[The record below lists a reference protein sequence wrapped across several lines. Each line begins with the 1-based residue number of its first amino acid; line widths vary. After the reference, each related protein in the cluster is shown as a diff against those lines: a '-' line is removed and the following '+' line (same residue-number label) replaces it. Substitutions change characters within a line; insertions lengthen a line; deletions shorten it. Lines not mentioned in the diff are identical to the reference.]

1 MPTPRRHAAPLLAAL
16 PLLLLLL
23 PAAAAQ
29 PEASR
34 DKDNGGGA
42 GVGGGGYR
50 PTQPPSFSAP
60 MAVLLAALI
69 AAFFL
74 IGFFSI
80 YMRQCGR
87 GAASAGPDIPAAALL
102 ALARQEEQRQMQ
114 QQRGLDPAV
123 VASFPTM
130 RYAEAREL
138 RVGGKDAALECAVC
152 LSEFAD
158 DEELRLLPPCS
169 HAFHPDCIG
178 EWLAGHVTC
187 PVCRCSLDPDEVAAG
202 DANGNTSGEVG
213 GEQQQQPQDQV
224 AVDVDR
230 ECTEEDDEER
240 RKEAMELER
249 IGSQRRAVRSRS
261 GRPSLVARSHSTGH
275 SLAARLDGD
284 LERFTL
290 RLPEHMRRSMVA
302 AGEESLRRTG
312 AREARGGGG
321 GGGGGARSAR
331 LGRSDRWPS
340 FISRTFS
347 ARVSFWAASRRA
359 PDAEAAAA
367 GAEAVSTPRAAAA
380 AARAKREKASS
391 VTADGAAGSTRGS
404 VRFDCLGGIAG
415 GGGAG
420 SGGARVGAAAGDSE
434 TEDEEKA
441 IVRQV

>member
-1 MPTPRRHAAPLLAAL
+1 MATPRHHAAPPLAAL
-16 PLLLLLL
+16 PPLLLLLL
-23 PAAAAQ
+23 LLLLQAAAAQ

-42 GVGGGGYR
+42 GGGGYVP
-50 PTQPPSFSAP
+50 PTKPPSFSAP
-60 MAVLLAALI
+60 MVVLLVALI
-69 AAFFL
+69 GAFFF

-80 YMRQCGR
+80 YIRQCGR
-87 GAASAGPDIPAAALL
+87 GAGAAGPDIPAAALL

-114 QQRGLDPAV
+114 QQRGLDPAA

-187 PVCRCSLDPDEVAAG
+187 PVCRCSLDPDEVAAAEA
-202 DANGNTSGEVG
+202 DPNGGSGEVAG
-213 GEQQQQPQDQV
+213 EAEQQPPDQV

-230 ECTEEDDEER
+230 VCADEDDEER
-240 RKEAMELER
+240 RREAMELER
-249 IGSQRRAVRSRS
+249 IGSQRRAVRRSRS
-261 GRPSLVARSHSTGH
+261 GRPLVARSHSTGH

-290 RLPEHMRRSMVA
+290 RLPEHVRRGLVAA
-302 AGEESLRRTG
+302 AGEQSLRRTG
-312 AREARGGGG
+312 PRDARGGAGA
-321 GGGGGARSAR
+321 GGGGARSAR

-340 FISRTFS
+340 FIARTFS
-347 ARVSFWAASRRA
+347 SRVPFWAASRRA
-359 PDAEAAAA
+359 APEAEAT
-367 GAEAVSTPRAAAA
+367 VPTTPP
-380 AARAKREKASS
+380 AARSKREKASS
-391 VTADGAAGSTRGS
+391 VVAADGATRGS
-404 VRFDCLGGIAG
+404 VRFDCLSGVV
-415 GGGAG
+415 GGGAV
-420 SGGARVGAAAGDSE
+420 SGGARVGAAAAGDSE

-441 IVRQV
+441 IARQA